1 MSLPNTIRRLS
12 ATLFCFLTAVAGC
25 NRPGMPFGR
34 DSSAPT
40 ADRLVAAYED
50 LRPAKFQI
58 IADFETPIQGS
69 LFRLE
74 PQRGLGGVE
83 ISTQQAR
90 PETGVGALRMTLT
103 DSWQHV
109 VAEDRAESEWALP
122 RDWTPYHLL
131 IFSVYSPRPLSGFL
145 FSVRSGTDIPL
156 AYTHPRTSLAQGWNL
171 IRIDLG
177 NLANQV
183 NLADVREMRF
193 WCDPLESPVDL
204 YLDDLVLVNNVK
216 QLFGPTELTP
226 GDLYARSEG
235 RRLVV
240 GAAERFELVF
250 SQGLISQWFDLSS
263 DPAKTRSLTGG
274 LVLGAAPVVP
284 PQSSDPAAW
293 IEEVLAQMRPGPGLE
308 AVQEMVDASPA
319 QIVVRCQW
327 HPGSGLDPAGEQ
339 PPVRQWLYTIRRDG
353 LVYIECTG
361 TTGEVDVI
369 TTAVS
374 FCLDGD
380 AGFQPTVVARS
391 AEAAPGGAHDPYAL
405 FSREERGRADLL
417 VVPFGQ
423 VIGQMLRRPDD
434 PRLCVLWRLP
444 PGDTRFSFAAMMR
457 VWPTDID
464 SAAQAAP
471 MAADYR
477 HPTPLLVDVGSLVR
491 TDPGD
496 FDGDGFSEGRG
507 YYVLQ
512 LDNKAADV
520 RISGRRYLRF
530 SPAFKLVNA
539 RDRDVWVYVDGKQIE
554 TYRDRE
560 GDILFEVKGMIS
572 NEALVE
578 VRSRVREAQ

>member
-263 DPAKTRSLTGG
+263 DPAKTRSLTG
-274 LVLGAAPVVP
+274 
-284 PQSSDPAAW
+284 
-293 IEEVLAQMRPGPGLE
+293 
-308 AVQEMVDASPA
+308 
-319 QIVVRCQW
+319 
-327 HPGSGLDPAGEQ
+327 EQ

-353 LVYIECTG
+353 RVYIECTG